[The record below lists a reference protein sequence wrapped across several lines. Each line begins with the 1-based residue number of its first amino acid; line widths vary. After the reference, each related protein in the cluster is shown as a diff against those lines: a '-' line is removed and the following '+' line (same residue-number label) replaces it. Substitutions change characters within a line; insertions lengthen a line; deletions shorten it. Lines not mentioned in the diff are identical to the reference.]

1 MSWGLIRVQE
11 QLAIVFPYVDPQA
24 GPSAK
29 GTLLTSTEA
38 TLEDARAAATRPNV
52 TVRLGEGLQVRPL
65 PALEV
70 ERLALPD
77 EPEWLRFFQA
87 PPSGAW
93 TKDPYFKGRFHPQFP
108 NDVQGVFFFPASRKA
123 EQMWVRLERE
133 TPVAGT
139 YEGALL
145 NTAHLEPTLKEGTRV
160 RLRGAEGASG
170 PVWVSDVTAQ
180 NLATWDAR
188 CEACGFDLVLEP
200 VEVLIARSFPDSP
213 AGTVFEALTTR
224 CAMCRQTQVLQQKQ
238 QDAVPAGPSRTTKLA
253 LILVPAVLGLAA
265 LVALLISD

>member
-11 QLAIVFPYVDPQA
+11 QLAIVFSYVDPQA

-38 TLEDARAAATRPNV
+38 TVEDARAAATRPNV

-65 PALEV
+65 PELEV
-70 ERLALPD
+70 ARLALPE

-93 TKDPYFKGRFHPQFP
+93 VKDPFFKGRFHPQFP

-139 YEGALL
+139 YEGVLL

-180 NLATWDAR
+180 NLTAWDAR

-200 VEVLIARSFPDSP
+200 VETLIKRSFPDAP
-213 AGTVFEALTTR
+213 EGAEFEALTTR
-224 CAMCRQTQVLQQKQ
+224 CAMCRQTQLLQRKVTE
-238 QDAVPAGPSRTTKLA
+238 APPVGPSRGAKLA